1 MLSRAI
7 WVAWVIGWVG
17 LAFIRSASAEEQTIT
32 GIVTAAA
39 KEAPEAATVRVGDA
53 TYKVTKDDNGR
64 KVATEANGKKAE
76 IKGNVEDKDGAKWIT
91 VLSAK
96 LVE

>member
-1 MLSRAI
+1 MVHRAA
-7 WVAWVIGWVG
+7 WVALAIGLVS
-17 LAFIRSASAEEQTIT
+17 LAFTGAAPTDVQTIT

-39 KEAPEAATVRVGDA
+39 PDAPEAATVRVGEVV
-53 TYKVTKDDNGR
+53 YKVAKDENGR